1 MTDRSDILVFWT
13 SPKCTEP
20 RAKAAMPEEGKRMKK
35 WISLLLAAVL
45 AVSAVG
51 CGAASGQPASDMVQS
66 APSGAEG
73 EPEQP
78 TSTAA
83 GGPLNRPLNIGAL
96 RGPTAMGMVRLMQNA
111 ETGAAALQYEFQIT
125 GAADELVPLLARG
138 ELDAAALPANLAA
151 NLAEKAGLQVAA
163 INTLGV
169 LYLVTTSDSI
179 ETLEDLRG
187 STLLSTGKGTTPEY
201 VLNYLLAQ
209 NGMSEEDLT
218 IEYKSEAAEVLAA
231 LEAGQA
237 SAAILP
243 QPYVTT
249 ALAKLEGLRVA
260 LDLTAEWDRVSPDS
274 ALVTGVLVVRRE
286 FAEQYPEAVRQ
297 LLADYEQS
305 VSWVQQN
312 TADAAALIENY
323 GIVPS
328 AAIAEQALPAC
339 NIVWITGEEMKRKL
353 SGYLAVLYAQDP
365 ASVGGAEPAGSFYYG
380 T

>member
-1 MTDRSDILVFWT
+1 
-13 SPKCTEP
+13 
-20 RAKAAMPEEGKRMKK
+20 MKK
-35 WISLLLAAVL
+35 WISLLLAAAL

-51 CGAASGQPASDMVQS
+51 CGAASGQPASDAAPS
-66 APSGAEG
+66 APSETAG
-73 EPEQP
+73 EQEPP
-78 TSTAA
+78 ADAAA

-111 ETGAAALQYEFQIT
+111 ETGDAALQYEFQIT

-151 NLAEKAGLQVAA
+151 NLAQKAGLQAAA

-169 LYLVTTSDSI
+169 LYLVTTSDRIGS
-179 ETLEDLRG
+179 LSDLRG

-201 VLNYLLAQ
+201 VLNYLLSQ

-218 IEYKSEAAEVLAA
+218 VEYKSEAAEVLAA
-231 LEAGQA
+231 LEAGEA

-249 ALAKLEGLRVA
+249 ALAKLDGLHVA

-286 FAEQYPEAVRQ
+286 FAEQYPDAVRQ

-305 VSWVQQN
+305 VAWVQQN
-312 TADAAALIENY
+312 TADAAALIESY

-328 AAIAEQALPAC
+328 AAIAEKALPAC
-339 NIVWITGEEMKRKL
+339 NIVWITGEEMKQKL
-353 SGYLAVLYAQDP
+353 GGYLAVLYAQDP
-365 ASVGGAEPAGSFYYG
+365 ASVGGAEPADSFYYG
-380 T
+380 A

>member
-1 MTDRSDILVFWT
+1 
-13 SPKCTEP
+13 
-20 RAKAAMPEEGKRMKK
+20 MKK

-45 AVSAVG
+45 AVSLAG
-51 CGAASGQPASDMVQS
+51 CGTSGQPAPDTAQS
-66 APSGAEG
+66 APSSAESQ
-73 EPEQP
+73 PEQP
-78 TSTAA
+78 SEAAA
-83 GGPLNRPLNIGAL
+83 GGPLSRPLNIGAL

-111 ETGAAALQYEFQIT
+111 ETGDASLQYEFQIT

-151 NLAEKAGLQVAA
+151 TLAEKADLQAAA

-169 LYLVTTSDSI
+169 LYLVTTSDRI

-209 NGMSEEDLT
+209 NGMTEADLT
-218 IEYKSEAAEVLAA
+218 VEYKSEAAEVLAA
-231 LEAGQA
+231 LEAGEA

-249 ALAKLEGLRVA
+249 ALAKLEGLRAA

-286 FAEQYPEAVRQ
+286 FAQQYPDAVRQ

-305 VSWVQQN
+305 VAWVQQN
-312 TADAAALIENY
+312 TVDAAALIESY

-339 NIVWITGEEMKRKL
+339 NIVWITGEEMKQKL

-365 ASVGGAEPAGSFYYG
+365 ASVGGAEPADSFYYG
-380 T
+380 A